1 MQQKQRL
8 NLNRLNQ
15 RQKEA
20 VLFGDG
26 PLLVLAGAGSGKT
39 STMTYRIAHLIS
51 EKRMPASSILGL
63 SFTRKAAEELRERVK
78 DLVTQV
84 AGSSAAQG
92 LTITTFH
99 SLCVRI
105 LRQYASRIG
114 FPSHFTIIDRNDQVD
129 IIRGILRNLKIDDK
143 KFDPDTILF
152 EIGQAKNRFLSHE
165 LAEKYFLDRKAL
177 AGDYAIITA
186 NAYVKYQEQLRVQA
200 SMDFD
205 DLLFQAV
212 QLVEKHEDVRHELNA
227 RFRHILVD
235 EYQDTNPAQSRLL
248 KSLTEKTQNICVVG
262 DDDQSIYAW
271 RGADP
276 AHILHFNHHYEGA
289 HVITLDQNY
298 RSTSTI
304 LNAAN
309 QVISKNRVRHPKSLW
324 SDRGEGEPLELVLCE
339 DDRGEADLVGDE
351 IFRLAKTAVEGN
363 FQQIRPW
370 KDFAVLYRSNPQSRL
385 FEEALRMRNIPYKM
399 VGTLS
404 FLDRREIK
412 DLLSYWRLILNPSD
426 DASLRRIIN
435 WPTRGIGKTTLESLG
450 EIALQEGVSLFQVI
464 EKTITDPAA
473 YPERFTDK
481 ARAALKTFHGLI
493 HSMRTGLETT
503 AVSAEAV
510 SLWAKGTLS
519 ALGLKAAL
527 EEDSDDVVA
536 AAKKWDNCEEMAIA
550 MGQIKESEIASAE
563 NATVVLR
570 DFLTLMT
577 VEKTDDKDDK
587 NKEGRDEVTLMTLHG
602 AKGLEFPVVFLV
614 GMEEGLLPHRRT
626 LEGDGDLSEERR
638 LCYVGITRAKDRL
651 ILTRTRNRIRYGKA
665 VPRNPSRFLD
675 EIPSDLILIRNES
688 KTPDLSTEEKQVE
701 HEAKVKDFLA
711 AIRNQISNR

>member
-1 MQQKQRL
+1 M
-8 NLNRLNQ
+8 NLNRLNS

-39 STMTYRIAHLIS
+39 STMTYRIAHLIA
-51 EKRMPASSILGL
+51 ERKVPATAILGL

-78 DLVTQV
+78 DLVTKVSGQK
-84 AGSSAAQG
+84 AAQG
-92 LTITTFH
+92 LTIATFH
-99 SLCVRI
+99 GLCVRI
-105 LRQYASRIG
+105 LRQYAGQIG
-114 FPSHFTIIDRNDQVD
+114 FPNHFTIIDRNDQVD
-129 IIRGILRNLKIDDK
+129 IIRGILKNLKIDDK

-165 LAEKYFLDRKAL
+165 TAERYFLDRKAL

-186 NAYVKYQEQLRVQA
+186 NAYVKYQDQLKLQA

-205 DLLFQAV
+205 DLLFHAV
-212 QLVEKHEDVRHELNA
+212 SLVEQNEEVRRELNA
-227 RFRHILVD
+227 RFRYILVD

-248 KSLTEKTQNICVVG
+248 KALTEKTQNICVVG

-276 AHILHFNHHYEGA
+276 THILHFNQHFTGA
-289 HVITLDQNY
+289 KTITLDQNY

-309 QVISKNRVRHPKSLW
+309 QVISKNRIRHPKSLW
-324 SDRGEGEPLELVLCE
+324 SDRGQGEPLEMILCE
-339 DDRGEADLVGDE
+339 DDRGEADVVGDE
-351 IFRLAKTAVEGN
+351 IFRLAKTAVQGN

-370 KDFAVLYRSNPQSRL
+370 KDFAILYRSNPQSRL

-404 FLDRREIK
+404 FLDRKEIK
-412 DLLSYWRLILNPSD
+412 DLLSYWRLIVNIQD
-426 DASLRRIIN
+426 DASFRRIVN
-435 WPTRGIGKTTLESLG
+435 WPTRGIGRTTLENLG
-450 EIALQEGVSLFQVI
+450 AIALQEGSCLFQVL
-464 EKTITDPAA
+464 EKICTQPGS
-473 YPERFTDK
+473 YPESFTDK
-481 ARAALKTFHGLI
+481 ARAALLVFYQLIRGLQEA
-493 HSMRTGLETT
+493 LEKAPVT
-503 AVSAEAV
+503 AEAA
-510 SLWAKGTLS
+510 SLWAKESLS
-519 ALGLKAAL
+519 KIGIKQAL
-527 EEDSDDVVA
+527 EEDSEDVVA
-536 AAKKWDNCEEMAIA
+536 AAKKWENCDEMASA
-550 MGQIKESEIASAE
+550 LGQMKESEVRSAKT
-563 NATVVLR
+563 AFDLLR
-570 DFLTLMT
+570 DFLALMT
-577 VEKTDDKDDK
+577 LEATDDKDE
-587 NKEGRDEVTLMTLHG
+587 KENNEPRDEVTLMTLHG

-651 ILTRTRNRIRYGKA
+651 ILTRTRNRIRYGKD

-675 EIPSDLILIRNES
+675 EIPSDLMLIRNES
-688 KTPDLSTEEKQVE
+688 KTPDLSTAEKQAE
-701 HEAKVKDFLA
+701 HEGKVKDFLA